1 MASRF
6 DERGW
11 ERCRMVQATAPI
23 LDSTEATDRGSAT
36 SRQIL
41 GSTAWT
47 LHLYLAP
54 SLKKAS

>member
-1 MASRF
+1 
-6 DERGW
+6 
-11 ERCRMVQATAPI
+11 MVQATAPI
-23 LDSTEATDRGSAT
+23 LDSTEAADRGSAT